1 MKIQELTIYTSQ
13 LDEQRAFYSETLELP
28 LLHQTTASFKVAIG
42 SSILTFH
49 DQHKATPYHFAFN
62 IPSNQALEALTWLHK
77 KNIPLLKDEDHE
89 LIDLR
94 SWNALSIYFYDPDR
108 NIVEL
113 IARKNLAIENRDPFN
128 SHAFLC
134 ISEIGIPCTNI
145 QHVYQALLPIDYFP
159 RYDGDFSRFCAV
171 GDESGLLILIQK
183 EVREWFPTNDTA
195 YSSNLQ
201 LLFENNHAEKKQLT
215 FQNGKIIKPT
225 QSW

>member
-28 LLHQTTASFKVAIG
+28 LLHKNTDSFKIAIG
-42 SSILTFH
+42 SSKLTFH
-49 DQHKATPYHFAFN
+49 YQHKATPYHFAFN
-62 IPSNQALEALTWLHK
+62 IPSNQAFEASSWLQK
-77 KNIPLLKDEDHE
+77 KNIQLLKDEDHE
-89 LIDLR
+89 LIDF
-94 SWNALSIYFYDPDR
+94 SNWNAQSMYFYDPDR

-145 QHVYQALLPIDYFP
+145 EQIYQALLPIDYLP
-159 RYDGDFSRFCAV
+159 KYDGDFSRFCAV

-183 EVREWFPTNDTA
+183 EVKKWFPTNDTA
-195 YSSNLQ
+195 YSSNFQ
-201 LLFENNHAEKKQLT
+201 LLFENKHAEKKQLA